1 MSDTVRTLGLVKWFN
16 NKVGY
21 GFITELDGDKKEIF
35 VHFSAIKTVDSQYK
49 YLVQGEYVEFDLEKS
64 TNDNH
69 EFHAVNIS
77 GIKGGPI
84 MCETRRLSKLAGED
98 SGDNHE
104 EQVQRRPSSGR
115 PARRPNVKQVDSN
128 DEFVTVEK
136 KQRKAPRPV
145 QKKVP
150 VA

>member
-35 VHFSAIKTVDSQYK
+35 VHFSAITTVDSQYK

-64 TNDNH
+64 TNSNH

-84 MCETRRLSKLAGED
+84 MCETRRLSKQM
-98 SGDNHE
+98 GDESE
-104 EQVQRRPSSGR
+104 EPVQRRPSTGR
-115 PARRPNVKQVDSN
+115 PTRRPLATHVDGN
-128 DEFVTVEK
+128 DDFVTVEK

>member
-1 MSDTVRTLGLVKWFN
+1 MSETVRTIGLVKWFN

-21 GFITELDGDKKEIF
+21 GFITQLDGDKKEIF
-35 VHFSAIKTVDSQYK
+35 VHFSAIKTSDSQYK

-64 TNDNH
+64 TNSNH

-77 GIKGGPI
+77 GINGGPI
-84 MCETRRLSKLAGED
+84 MCETRRLAKQTGDD
-98 SGDNHE
+98 SGENE
-104 EQVQRRPSSGR
+104 EPLQRRPSTGRRNVSKPASG
-115 PARRPNVKQVDSN
+115 S

-136 KQRKAPRPV
+136 KQRKTRPV